1 MISNLM
7 TKKEVVR
14 YLNMSESSVY
24 RLAKSKIIP
33 EPFAISA
40 NRIVWDRGELEQYIE
55 KKKENRGF
63 LK

>member
-1 MISNLM
+1 MISNFM
-7 TKKEVVR
+7 TKKEVAR

-33 EPFAISA
+33 EPFAIST

>member
-1 MISNLM
+1 MISNFM
-7 TKKEVVR
+7 TKKEVAR

-40 NRIVWDRGELEQYIE
+40 KRIVWYRGELEQYIE

>member
-1 MISNLM
+1 
-7 TKKEVVR
+7 
-14 YLNMSESSVY
+14 MSESSVY
-24 RLAKSKIIP
+24 RLAKSKVIP